1 MEDMVCECVT
11 VELLKLHF
19 SFKDFASEKKNNGI
33 ETFLT
38 NTGKQSKNK
47 LYSFLESWHIFE
59 LGFVFQF
66 KELFE
71 QEMLSMILLCVL
83 EKILDSQRNVWD

>member
-47 LYSFLESWHIFE
+47 LYSFLES
-59 LGFVFQF
+59 
-66 KELFE
+66 
-71 QEMLSMILLCVL
+71 
-83 EKILDSQRNVWD
+83 